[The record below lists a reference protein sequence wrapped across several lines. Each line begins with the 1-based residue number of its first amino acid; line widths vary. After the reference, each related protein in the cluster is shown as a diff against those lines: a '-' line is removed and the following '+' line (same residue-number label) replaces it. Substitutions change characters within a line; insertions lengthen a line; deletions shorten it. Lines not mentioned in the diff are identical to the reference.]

1 MTPYCVVP
9 NELDRAYAAI
19 DEGADMIRKANK

>member
-1 MTPYCVVP
+1 VVP